1 MASLID
7 ELKRESVTMKWVLF
21 TLLGGA
27 INSVLWAQYLFFTQ
41 SLLSNIL
48 TFVVYSLSFALLG
61 ILFSIVASLS
71 LPEKRIVAPSD
82 SQIASFPIILIIG
95 FVTLYPRLVDY
106 AFLVLM
112 SFLLL
117 YVLGLVQNRFVTS
130 IIGIYGNTNDCYLH
144 SYSADM
150 PVDDLAKKLREK
162 AFTKATDISQ
172 TKKLKKTKTKIFHTP
187 FGEGCQVFLF
197 LKPAQN
203 ENTKHSLLN
212 VIGYERTKYGI
223 RKSEACENKTQMIIS
238 LLARLCQIK
247 ETPEEDGFKE
257 ESIRYAIQ
265 PTRNK
270 LQSKRI
276 SLNAT
281 LACLIITIGVLPVAL
296 FEVGYLQG
304 FENLII
310 IETTNILAVVLY
322 VASKVKR

>member
-7 ELKRESVTMKWVLF
+7 ELKRESVTVKWVLF

-27 INSVLWAQYLFFTQ
+27 INSVLWSQYLFFTQ
-41 SLLSNIL
+41 NLFSNTL

-82 SQIASFPIILIIG
+82 DQIVSFPIILIIG
-95 FVTLYPRLVDY
+95 FATLHQKLVDY
-106 AFLVLM
+106 SFMVLM

-130 IIGIYGNTNDCYLH
+130 IIGIYGSAKDCHSY
-144 SYSADM
+144 SYSADISA
-150 PVDDLAKKLREK
+150 DDLAKKLGEE
-162 AFTKATDISQ
+162 AFTKATDISE
-172 TKKLKKTKTKIFHTP
+172 TKKLKKTKIKIFHTP

-197 LKPAQN
+197 LKSGQK
-203 ENTKHSLLN
+203 ESTKQSLMN

-223 RKSEACENKTQMIIS
+223 RKSEASENKVRMIIS
-238 LLARLCQIK
+238 LLAKLFPIK
-247 ETPEEDGFKE
+247 ETPKEDKFNE
-257 ESIRYAIQ
+257 ASIHYAIQ

-281 LACLIITIGVLPVAL
+281 LACLMVAIGVLPVAL
-296 FEVGYLQG
+296 FEVGYMQS
-304 FENLII
+304 FENLIV
-310 IETTNILAVVLY
+310 IETTNILTVLLY
-322 VASKVKR
+322 VASKVKK